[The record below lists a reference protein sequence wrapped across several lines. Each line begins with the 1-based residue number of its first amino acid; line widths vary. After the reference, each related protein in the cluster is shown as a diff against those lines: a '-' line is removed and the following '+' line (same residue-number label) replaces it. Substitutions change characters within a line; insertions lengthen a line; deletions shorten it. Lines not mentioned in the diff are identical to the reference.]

1 MSLIKAVSRP
11 VNPTKRKMISVVD
24 LKALAGKMYRTGL
37 DQAALCLGES
47 RKAPEYVTVPG
58 KYGELYPFDEKRI
71 AALVTSARVSQR
83 MERELKGI
91 LTLYCGGGDESVFL
105 FEPFHFRAV
114 VKYIKPRRQ
123 KHLTEEQK
131 KKAAE
136 RLKDYRFLRT
146 SERV

>member
-1 MSLIKAVSRP
+1 MSIAKGESRP
-11 VNPTKRKMISVVD
+11 VNFPRRQNISVVD

-37 DQAALCLGES
+37 DQAAICFGES
-47 RKAPEYVTVPG
+47 RKAPEYVTIPG

-91 LTLYCGGGDESVFL
+91 ITLYCGGGEESVFL
-105 FEPFHFRAV
+105 FAPIHFREV

-136 RLKDYRFLRT
+136 RLKDYRFSRT
-146 SERV
+146 